1 VVKENYRRFT
11 CVGKAGAAAADDAA
25 PEGCGFSIGKIPGS
39 RSFELHEVEQFLRD
53 KKIGPLEGFR
63 SKAGWPFSAEL
74 ALVYDEELANWKLEF
89 DFGDD
94 ARKAAEDGEPVD
106 FSAQTSLGSC
116 PKCQGH
122 VYEHGGNYV
131 CEHAV
136 GATITCD
143 FKSGKIILQQPV
155 ATAQMQKL
163 LAGGKTDLLE
173 NFISNKTKRKFKA
186 FLAYDKKEGKVMFEF
201 EPRALK
207 PGAKPAAARPAAK
220 TAAKPAAKP
229 AAKKV
234 ASKVVRKSA

>member
-1 VVKENYRRFT
+1 
-11 CVGKAGAAAADDAA
+11 
-25 PEGCGFSIGKIPGS
+25 
-39 RSFELHEVEQFLRD
+39 
-53 KKIGPLEGFR
+53 
-63 SKAGWPFSAEL
+63 
-74 ALVYDEELANWKLEF
+74 
-89 DFGDD
+89 
-94 ARKAAEDGEPVD
+94 
-106 FSAQTSLGSC
+106 
-116 PKCQGH
+116 
-122 VYEHGGNYV
+122 
-131 CEHAV
+131 
-136 GATITCD
+136 
-143 FKSGKIILQQPV
+143 
-155 ATAQMQKL
+155 MQKL